1 MDFLF
6 PTEIHEEDVDEE
18 EKNLEFLK
26 ESIKDKTMELRRMK
40 EIVNQLREKLHDNGL
55 DDDIDDRMEKKK
67 SKAYVRMQSS
77 SHGFATL
84 VRDNSN
90 LSNDLKN
97 ELVVGEP
104 NK

>member
-67 SKAYVRMQSS
+67 SKAY
-77 SHGFATL
+77 HGFATL

>member
-6 PTEIHEEDVDEE
+6 PKEIHEEDVDEE

-55 DDDIDDRMEKKK
+55 DDDRMKKKKK
-67 SKAYVRMQSS
+67 SKSS

-90 LSNDLKN
+90 LTNDLKN

>member
-6 PTEIHEEDVDEE
+6 PKEIHEEDVDEE

-55 DDDIDDRMEKKK
+55 DDDIDDRMKKKK
-67 SKAYVRMQSS
+67 SKSS

-90 LSNDLKN
+90 LTNDLKN

-104 NK
+104 NQ